1 VDPHIRGILE
11 AALLG
16 REHSVN
22 ERWTHREP
30 IPTNDGDAGQH
41 NVVGE
46 RTPPGSL
53 PPPETAAFSRAPLIE
68 TFI

>member
-1 VDPHIRGILE
+1 ME

-16 REHSVN
+16 RKHAVN

-30 IPTNDGDAGQH
+30 IPMNDGDAGRH

-53 PPPETAAFSRAPLIE
+53 PPSETAAFSHAPS
-68 TFI
+68 